1 MRKDE
6 EGEYLQG
13 EIPVF
18 IQSYLFLIKEFQLDK
33 QFSRKTKGKYRKFEN
48 KTRYDFRYVLNM

>member
-6 EGEYLQG
+6 EGEYLKG
-13 EIPVF
+13 EFPAF

-33 QFSRKTKGKYRKFEN
+33 QFSRKYRKFEN
-48 KTRYDFRYVLNM
+48 KTRYDFRNVLNM